1 MCCWRLTVI
10 CQPAYAYVWR
20 DVAAWKRET
29 LGEIDFR
36 SWKPPANYLPDRIW
50 KRLEIVPFVVV
61 WMSLRWRERIDGT
74 IGTYPATLSN
84 SGYNSAPY
92 WGTSYYCC
100 RRVLAWLLDSLS
112 GWKRSCFN
120 PNFNPRNFC
129 APVNDLEWGGKL
141 LPIIFTNIGIL
152 FRKIPNFTPK

>member
-1 MCCWRLTVI
+1 MPTFSTMSR
-10 CQPAYAYVWR
+10 
-20 DVAAWKRET
+20 RENGKLLERSILGLGSLQRTT
-29 LGEIDFR
+29 LPGEIG
-36 SWKPPANYLPDRIW
+36 

-61 WMSLRWRERIDGT
+61 WTSLRWRERIDGT

-100 RRVLAWLLDSLS
+100 RRVLGWLLESLR

-120 PNFNPRNFC
+120 PDFNPRNFC
-129 APVNDLEWGGKL
+129 ALVNDLEWGGKL

-152 FRKIPNFTPK
+152 FWKIPNFTPK